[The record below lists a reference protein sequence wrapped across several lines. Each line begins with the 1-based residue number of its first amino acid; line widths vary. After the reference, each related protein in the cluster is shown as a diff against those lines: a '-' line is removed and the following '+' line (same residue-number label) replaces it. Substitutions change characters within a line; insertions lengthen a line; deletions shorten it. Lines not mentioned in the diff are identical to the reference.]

1 MQMLTCF
8 LLPQLKYQN
17 EQRGMSHPTRS
28 PLGFLS
34 LLIFLLSFFIFLC
47 PFTHLFSFVTFFCDF
62 VGCFFF
68 LSLFNYSFAVV
79 VTGGVPELLRRW
91 GGKDVVTARILFQL
105 CTCFQIIP
113 EGVTSKTLRLRVRS
127 SMTGS
132 SKVTLWER
140 NSPGLS
146 SSTRRITGDGNS
158 PARRRETGTR
168 LRGYS
173 GIA

>member
-17 EQRGMSHPTRS
+17 EQRGMSHPGRS
-28 PLGFLS
+28 PLGFRS

-113 EGVTSKTLRLRVRS
+113 EGVPSKTLRLRDR
-127 SMTGS
+127 
-132 SKVTLWER
+132 
-140 NSPGLS
+140 
-146 SSTRRITGDGNS
+146 
-158 PARRRETGTR
+158 
-168 LRGYS
+168 
-173 GIA
+173 